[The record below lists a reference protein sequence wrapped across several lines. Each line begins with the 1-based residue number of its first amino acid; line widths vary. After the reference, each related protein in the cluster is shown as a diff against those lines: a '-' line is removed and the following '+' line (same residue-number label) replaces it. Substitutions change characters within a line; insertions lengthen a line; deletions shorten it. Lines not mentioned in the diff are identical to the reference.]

1 MEQDA
6 PETVFY
12 LPKRLTGSGLLGR
25 FCCPVTD
32 VTSASIRG
40 IYTTRWSF
48 LRHMRALSD
57 G

>member
-48 LRHMRALSD
+48 LRHMRALSV